1 MIGAVHSRPLRFLLL
16 MMLSWVGLRVAS
28 EQLPRIGP
36 SPAPLAAASPVL
48 AAWTP
53 QTGKRSTPSGRAT
66 IVALFPP
73 ALIPVPPP
81 SPSLPAPARRP
92 DIANRP
98 DASIDLLQ
106 FIHFS
111 VGFANRRY
119 GTSSIDVAAFP
130 ATASPPPS
138 LSSLPAQDRWRA
150 SSWVLW
156 RDGSTVPSDAAAV
169 GRLGGSQAGIRVEYL
184 LSDRGSARMTAYGRL
199 TSALQRPAAP
209 EAAAGVAF
217 QPVHTIP
224 VTIAA
229 ERRIALGAGA
239 RNATAIM
246 AVGGF
251 GPMPVAK
258 GLEAEAYAQA
268 GVVGLRRTDLFMD
281 GKMSLLA
288 PVRGAPVRV
297 GAALSGGAQP
307 GVSRLD
313 ASPELQLRLPLPNAN
328 ARMSL
333 EWRQRIAGDARPASG
348 LALTLGADF

>member
-1 MIGAVHSRPLRFLLL
+1 
-16 MMLSWVGLRVAS
+16 
-28 EQLPRIGP
+28 
-36 SPAPLAAASPVL
+36 
-48 AAWTP
+48 
-53 QTGKRSTPSGRAT
+53 
-66 IVALFPP
+66 
-73 ALIPVPPP
+73 
-81 SPSLPAPARRP
+81 
-92 DIANRP
+92 
-98 DASIDLLQ
+98 
-106 FIHFS
+106 
-111 VGFANRRY
+111 
-119 GTSSIDVAAFP
+119 
-130 ATASPPPS
+130 
-138 LSSLPAQDRWRA
+138 
-150 SSWVLW
+150 
-156 RDGSTVPSDAAAV
+156 
-169 GRLGGSQAGIRVEYL
+169 
-184 LSDRGSARMTAYGRL
+184 MTAYGRL

-268 GVVGLRRTDLFMD
+268 GVVGLRRTDLFID

>member
-119 GTSSIDVAAFP
+119 GT
-130 ATASPPPS
+130 TRHG
-138 LSSLPAQDRWRA
+138 LPASQP
-150 SSWVLW
+150 VLPA
-156 RDGSTVPSDAAAV
+156 RSGPMAGEQLGTLARRQHRAV
-169 GRLGGSQAGIRVEYL
+169 GRRGGR
-184 LSDRGSARMTAYGRL
+184 
-199 TSALQRPAAP
+199 AA
-209 EAAAGVAF
+209 
-217 QPVHTIP
+217 
-224 VTIAA
+224 
-229 ERRIALGAGA
+229 RRIA
-239 RNATAIM
+239 
-246 AVGGF
+246 GGH
-251 GPMPVAK
+251 PC
-258 GLEAEAYAQA
+258 
-268 GVVGLRRTDLFMD
+268 
-281 GKMSLLA
+281 
-288 PVRGAPVRV
+288 
-297 GAALSGGAQP
+297 
-307 GVSRLD
+307 
-313 ASPELQLRLPLPNAN
+313 
-328 ARMSL
+328 
-333 EWRQRIAGDARPASG
+333 
-348 LALTLGADF
+348 